1 MSVILPILQGVSGAA
16 GDAPAGRSGNILDSV
31 QSSQS
36 GEVSGNTQADSS
48 GQAATPASNA
58 GLVGTS
64 NSVTLNSITTKAVKA
79 GIPWPSPLMPVPFW
93 MLVSNGH
100 GWGWA
105 FAANNAA
112 NGAAMSKLPGNSAS
126 SQLATYL

>member
-1 MSVILPILQGVSGAA
+1 
-16 GDAPAGRSGNILDSV
+16 
-31 QSSQS
+31 
-36 GEVSGNTQADSS
+36 
-48 GQAATPASNA
+48 
-58 GLVGTS
+58 
-64 NSVTLNSITTKAVKA
+64 
-79 GIPWPSPLMPVPFW
+79 MPVPFW